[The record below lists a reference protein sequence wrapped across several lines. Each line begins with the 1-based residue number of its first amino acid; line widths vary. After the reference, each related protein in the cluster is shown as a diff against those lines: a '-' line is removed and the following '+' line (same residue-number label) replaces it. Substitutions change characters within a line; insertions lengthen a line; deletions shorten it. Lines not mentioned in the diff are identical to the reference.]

1 MRAALSAYESLQN
14 ARDAM
19 AYVTILVPNIAPNAG
34 KNEFAAKRKSGLNS
48 GASFSSVMDTDAHI
62 VARASN

>member
-1 MRAALSAYESLQN
+1 
-14 ARDAM
+14 M